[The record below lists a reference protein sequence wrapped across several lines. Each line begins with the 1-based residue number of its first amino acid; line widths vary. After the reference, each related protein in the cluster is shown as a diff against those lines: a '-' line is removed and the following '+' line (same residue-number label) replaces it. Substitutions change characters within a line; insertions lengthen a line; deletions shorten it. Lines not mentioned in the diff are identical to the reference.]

1 MSSTGHSGS
10 SSIIFGVVASRSTDL
25 ELERPQM
32 NRYLVSLAIGAMLA
46 SVAPAFSGS
55 QSASEPESPWPPII
69 QAKDRAE
76 LIEKFCAADSNL
88 ETIVVLPASL
98 FVDAEQMICDSGP
111 YKLYRIIEATDT
123 DDFEYFLDPPIY
135 GQANRLG
142 CDGKAGRTQKIVAI
156 NCRPLK

>member
-1 MSSTGHSGS
+1 
-10 SSIIFGVVASRSTDL
+10 
-25 ELERPQM
+25 M
-32 NRYLVSLAIGAMLA
+32 NRLVAPVAIAAVLACG
-46 SVAPAFSGS
+46 APAFS
-55 QSASEPESPWPPII
+55 EPESETSWPPII
-69 QAKDRAE
+69 QAKNRAE

-88 ETIVVLPASL
+88 ETIVVLPAAL
-98 FVDAEQMICDSGP
+98 FVDAEQMICSSGP

-142 CDGKAGRTQKIVAI
+142 CDGKAGRTQKNVAI

>member
-1 MSSTGHSGS
+1 MDRR
-10 SSIIFGVVASRSTDL
+10 VVLVVLAAALAGAS
-25 ELERPQM
+25 
-32 NRYLVSLAIGAMLA
+32 
-46 SVAPAFSGS
+46 PAWSEPVP
-55 QSASEPESPWPPII
+55 ASEPEFSWPPIVI

-142 CDGKAGRTQKIVAI
+142 CDGKAGKTQKIVAI

>member
-1 MSSTGHSGS
+1 MYRFIVPIALALALAGIGPGFSEEGP
-10 SSIIFGVVASRSTDL
+10 AS
-25 ELERPQM
+25 Q
-32 NRYLVSLAIGAMLA
+32 
-46 SVAPAFSGS
+46 
-55 QSASEPESPWPPII
+55 PEWPPVII
-69 QAKDRAE
+69 QVRDRAE

-98 FVDAEQMICDSGP
+98 FVDAEQMLCESGP

-135 GQANRLG
+135 GKHNRLG

>member
-1 MSSTGHSGS
+1 MDRR
-10 SSIIFGVVASRSTDL
+10 IIFAAIAAV
-25 ELERPQM
+25 
-32 NRYLVSLAIGAMLA
+32 LVSA
-46 SVAPAFSGS
+46 VPAFSGS
-55 QSASEPESPWPPII
+55 ESASEPEPSWPPII

-76 LIEKFCAADSNL
+76 LIEKFCAADSNV
-88 ETIVVLPASL
+88 ETILVLPASL

-135 GQANRLG
+135 GQSNRLG

>member
-1 MSSTGHSGS
+1 MALAVVLA
-10 SSIIFGVVASRSTDL
+10 FG
-25 ELERPQM
+25 
-32 NRYLVSLAIGAMLA
+32 GAGYSEA
-46 SVAPAFSGS
+46 EEPI
-55 QSASEPESPWPPII
+55 SAPESSWPPIVI
-69 QAKDRAE
+69 QVKDRAE

-98 FVDAEQMICDSGP
+98 FVDAEQMLCESGP

-135 GQANRLG
+135 GKANRLG
-142 CDGKAGRTQKIVAI
+142 CDGKAGKTQKIVAI

>member
-1 MSSTGHSGS
+1 MHRL
-10 SSIIFGVVASRSTDL
+10 AA
-25 ELERPQM
+25 
-32 NRYLVSLAIGAMLA
+32 SLAIAAVLA
-46 SVAPAFSGS
+46 GVGPALSGS
-55 QSASEPESPWPPII
+55 EAVSEPEPSWPPII

-76 LIEKFCAADSNL
+76 LVEKFCAADSNL

-98 FVDAEQMICDSGP
+98 FVDAEQMLCDSGP

-135 GQANRLG
+135 GQHNRLG
-142 CDGKAGRTQKIVAI
+142 CDGKAGKTQKVVAI